1 MSFFKKKENI
11 LYITSAI
18 ILALI
23 PIVALLG
30 RLLVNRHTLTD
41 VWPISST
48 WNDEAMYYK
57 QVESIVK
64 FGIPQGYFGY
74 NESSAAHLSFG
85 AWNPVI
91 FLFWALWGKIFGWS
105 FTSPYIFNTVFFAL
119 SLFVF
124 GLLSKTKIKEACLIC
139 LSFLAFTP
147 LSRFLLSYMPETFI
161 WGLLIILVGL
171 YISAEHKNSNAKT
184 IFIFAILFYLVLIR
198 PYFAVLFIFP
208 FLLSFNCQKKKKALM
223 IIISAVLC
231 ILSVVLFFVLGKAF
245 TAAYVKD
252 VSNNFFSKIS
262 THGPRLVLKEM
273 LDVLK
278 YNNALVF
285 FYIKQS
291 FSSSSHL
298 GAYYFTFIAS
308 SLLILVRAVT
318 AFAKKDNLD
327 TKLKYALLFISQ
339 ALVYLSIM
347 VLYNIDSGYR
357 HVICFIIL
365 DFILLLTDDKLRSSV
380 KYITEVLYITLFIFF
395 FIIKGNIPEIYDVP
409 YLDPDNSERTEF
421 ANDKESLNGLLVIS
435 KNSRW
440 DNTIDVL
447 LAEGSSLDS
456 FYILPTGFG
465 INLCE
470 RDYLETNITGLKS
483 SYLELP
489 ADDSL
494 INTAL
499 NFGWKV
505 LYQNKKVAILSK

>member
-1 MSFFKKKENI
+1 
-11 LYITSAI
+11 
-18 ILALI
+18 
-23 PIVALLG
+23 
-30 RLLVNRHTLTD
+30 
-41 VWPISST
+41 
-48 WNDEAMYYK
+48 
-57 QVESIVK
+57 
-64 FGIPQGYFGY
+64 
-74 NESSAAHLSFG
+74 
-85 AWNPVI
+85 
-91 FLFWALWGKIFGWS
+91 
-105 FTSPYIFNTVFFAL
+105 
-119 SLFVF
+119 
-124 GLLSKTKIKEACLIC
+124 
-139 LSFLAFTP
+139 
-147 LSRFLLSYMPETFI
+147 
-161 WGLLIILVGL
+161 
-171 YISAEHKNSNAKT
+171 
-184 IFIFAILFYLVLIR
+184 
-198 PYFAVLFIFP
+198 
-208 FLLSFNCQKKKKALM
+208 M

-231 ILSVVLFFVLGKAF
+231 ILSVVLFFILGKAF

-327 TKLKYALLFISQ
+327 TKLKYASLFISQ

-365 DFILLLTDDKLRSSV
+365 DFILLLTDAKLRSSV
-380 KYITEVLYITLFIFF
+380 KYIAEALYITLFIFF

-440 DNTIDVL
+440 NNTIDVL

-470 RDYLETNITGLKS
+470 RDYLEANITDLKS

-499 NFGWKV
+499 NLGWKV